1 MVIVANLAAEP
12 QTSSYVMYNNSIFN
26 YCYYRAT
33 ETERLFWSMALI
45 MREPRILAPRDR
57 PIALALPAGL
67 ACAWDFGILIS
78 NDKTKT
84 IY

>member
-1 MVIVANLAAEP
+1 
-12 QTSSYVMYNNSIFN
+12 
-26 YCYYRAT
+26 
-33 ETERLFWSMALI
+33 

-57 PIALALPAGL
+57 PIALALPVGL